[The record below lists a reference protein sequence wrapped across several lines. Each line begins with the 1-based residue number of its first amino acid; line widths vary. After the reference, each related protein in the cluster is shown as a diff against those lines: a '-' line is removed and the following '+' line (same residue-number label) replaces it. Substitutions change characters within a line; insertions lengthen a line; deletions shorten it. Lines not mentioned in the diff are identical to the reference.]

1 MPEQQEWIYYEVMWR
16 NQAQQGPMPQPW
28 WIQQYFR
35 HWVDD
40 YDGGLFPSKEASFCS
55 NALYRYWNMVG
66 VKNTPQ
72 ECLIGQSGEIE
83 PVYDEYALGFFLF
96 DPTARRLYQPQRP
109 AFSGAATTLT
119 QSWQDGY
126 LPVLITDYA
135 TPIGLNVEERVLATT
150 VGVDQK
156 SMALVRFTVTAAIAG
171 LGPMWFCLS
180 ISPAGPTGF
189 RRDDRAHQT
198 VDPRW
203 LQYLR
208 YLPAESRVE
217 VNQHLGPVFD
227 KPPDH
232 YGMYGNGT
240 AADPNFYLQFN
251 PLAEL
256 AERGA
261 MNGFDT
267 STDYFGGFC
276 QRVVAWEM
284 NLAKAGDSFSLDV
297 RLPIDDFQGPG
308 DLQVLSAPTADSLE
322 QNNHQYWDNL
332 LNHNGV
338 QITFPPVI
346 AHLFNMF
353 RISRSMLL
361 ILSDNGAI
369 HPGPTIYNSFWIR
382 DSSVEGIALT
392 EVGDSDVP
400 TRQYGT
406 HYTDPSIFHM
416 EQSWD
421 GPVSLYG
428 FFGGSHEIND
438 QEWDSNGEA
447 LWAIGRFDRLQ
458 GPSVAFGAK
467 MFTPYVV
474 TGARWIRD
482 NRTPY
487 GLLYSGWSAEHL
499 GDKSHPHY
507 WDNLWAIAGLWEAA
521 QLATRLNAPQAQEI
535 WSIYNTVNQA
545 TADSIRWVLGQQ
557 RQSGDWETF
566 IPTGPADVG
575 RLDSTMIGTVA
586 YFHPCR
592 LYMGQKLG
600 ADIDSAARYTLDTIW
615 SHFMDGGFR
624 HDSAWRCYGPYLTLQ
639 LAHAFLLTGQLD
651 RMNQCL
657 FWVVGDAG
665 FPRVHD
671 ASGGANVWQVVQG
684 VWNEQHNYPIAKD
697 FSQFP
702 ASWWYMGDIP
712 HGWAAAEFML
722 LIRDMLFFEAD
733 EDHDPQIFLAPGML
747 PEWLAG
753 GQTVSIANAPT
764 LYGVSFGYKLQHD
777 ESART
782 ITIDITPPAPAG
794 VRYLYPCRMG
804 SSVRSAQTD
813 GAPATV
819 ADNIILAPAGTRQ
832 IQVVYNP

>member
-16 NQAQQGPMPQPW
+16 NQAQRGVMPQPW

-35 HWVDD
+35 RWMDD

-83 PVYDEYALGFFLF
+83 PVYDEYAVSFFLF
-96 DPTARRLYQPQRP
+96 DPAARRLSMPQRP
-109 AFSGAATTLT
+109 GFSGASAALT
-119 QSWQDGY
+119 QAWQDAY
-126 LPVLITDYA
+126 YPVLITSYLA
-135 TPIGLNVEERVLATT
+135 PPSFSVEERVLSTT
-150 VGVDQK
+150 VGIDQK
-156 SMALVRFTVTAAIAG
+156 SMALARFTVTATAAASA
-171 LGPMWFCLS
+171 PVWFCLA

-189 RRDDRAHQT
+189 RRHDRARSF

-232 YGMYGNGT
+232 FGMYGNGT

-251 PLAEL
+251 PYAEL
-256 AERGA
+256 VGRGA
-261 MNGFDT
+261 LNGFDT

-276 QRVVAWEM
+276 QGVVAWEV
-284 NLAKAGDSFSLDV
+284 NLAKAGDSFTLDV
-297 RLPIDDFQGPG
+297 RLPIDDFQGAG
-308 DLQVLSAPTADSLE
+308 DLQTLSAPTADSLE
-322 QNNHQYWDNL
+322 QNNLQYWDNL
-332 LNHNGV
+332 LNHTGV
-338 QITFPPVI
+338 QITFPPVV
-346 AHLFNMF
+346 AHLFNLF

-392 EVGDSDVP
+392 EAGDYDVP
-400 TRQYGT
+400 TRQYGE
-406 HYTDPSIFHM
+406 HYTNPSIFHM
-416 EQSWD
+416 EQSWV

-428 FFGGSHEIND
+428 FFGGDHEIND
-438 QEWDSNGEA
+438 EEWDSNGEA
-447 LWAIGRFDRLQ
+447 LWAIGRFDRLR
-458 GPSVAFGAK
+458 GSGVAFGAK

-474 TGARWIRD
+474 TGSRWLRD
-482 NRTPY
+482 NRTPF

-499 GDKSHPHY
+499 GDKSKPHY
-507 WDNLWAIAGLWEAA
+507 WDNLWAVAGLWEAA
-521 QLATRLNAPQAQEI
+521 QLATRLNAPQAQEL
-535 WSIYNTVNQA
+535 WSIYDSVRQA
-545 TADSIRWVLGQQ
+545 TTDSIRWVLDQQ
-557 RQSGDWETF
+557 RQTGDWETF

-600 ADIDSAARYTLDTIW
+600 ADIDSAARFTLDTIW
-615 SHFMDGGFR
+615 AHFIDGGFR

-651 RMNQCL
+651 RMDQCL
-657 FWVVGDAG
+657 GWVVGDAG
-665 FPRVHD
+665 FAQVHD
-671 ASGGANVWQVVQG
+671 ASAGPNMWQVVQG

-697 FSQFP
+697 FAVFP
-702 ASWWYMGDIP
+702 PSWWYMGDIP
-712 HGWAAAEFML
+712 HGWAAAELML
-722 LIRDMLFFEAD
+722 LIRDILFFEAD
-733 EDHDPQIFLAPGML
+733 EDHDPQIFLAPGIL
-747 PEWLAG
+747 PHWLSG
-753 GQTVSIANAPT
+753 GQTIAVANAPT
-764 LYGVSFGYKLQHD
+764 IFGVPFGYKLQHD
-777 ESART
+777 EAAHT
-782 ITIDITPPAPAG
+782 VTIDISQPAPSG
-794 VRYLYPCRMG
+794 VRYLYPCNLG
-804 SSVRSAQTD
+804 SAVRSAQAD
-813 GAPATV
+813 GAPAVVTNQFV
-819 ADNIILAPAGTRQ
+819 LAPAGTQHIQ
-832 IQVVYNP
+832 ITYNP